1 MNEASMVID
10 LLQRVGLNKYEAEAY
25 AALLQHGP
33 LTGYELGK
41 RSAVPL
47 SRSYEILERLTA
59 RGLALVQPGDPPR
72 YAAEAPE
79 QFLGRTRTATAATL
93 DALERALAELEP
105 PALPEGFWV
114 VRGQEPILAQ
124 ANTYIGQARRTLAL
138 SGTLAHSAAL
148 EQALAHA
155 RERGC
160 RITQPLDEQAGDA
173 ATVLLVADEREAMV
187 GSLAPA
193 ERAQAVASANPGF
206 IAVLMRC
213 CASSLVFNTL
223 RTSEVGMAVKPAQ
236 SLDWLDWEERKQRRL
251 LDVLPGNLVG

>member
-1 MNEASMVID
+1 MVVD

-79 QFLGRTRTATAATL
+79 RFLGRTRTATAATL

-105 PALPEGFWV
+105 PPLPEGFWV
-114 VRGQEPILAQ
+114 VRGREQILAQ
-124 ANTYIGQARRTLAL
+124 ANTYIAGAQRTLAL
-138 SGTLAHSAAL
+138 SAALAESAAL
-148 EQALAHA
+148 EKAVTQA

-160 RITQPLDEQAGDA
+160 RITQPALNGQASDA
-173 ATVLLVADEREAMV
+173 TTVLLLADEREAMV
-187 GSLAPA
+187 GTLAPA
-193 ERAQAVASANPGF
+193 QRAQVVASSNPGF
-206 IAVLMRC
+206 VGVLMRC
-213 CASSLVFNTL
+213 CAPPLVFNTV
-223 RTSEVGMAVKPAQ
+223 RPNEVSLAARSSQ

-251 LDVLPGNLVG
+251 LDVLPGNRVG

>member
-1 MNEASMVID
+1 MVVD
-10 LLQRVGLNKYEAEAY
+10 LLQRIWLNKYEAEAY

-47 SRSYEILERLTA
+47 SRSYEILERLTS
-59 RGLALVQPGDPPR
+59 RGLALLQPGDPPR

-93 DALERALAELEP
+93 DALEQALAELQP
-105 PALPEGFWV
+105 PPLPEGFWV
-114 VRGQEPILAQ
+114 VRGQEHILAQ
-124 ANTYIGQARRTLAL
+124 ANTYIAKAQRTLAL
-138 SGTLAHSAAL
+138 NAALARNAAL
-148 EQALAHA
+148 EQALAQA

-160 RITQPLDEQAGDA
+160 RITQPALDGELDDA
-173 ATVLLVADEREAMV
+173 AIVLLVADDREAMV
-187 GSLAPA
+187 GTLAPP

-206 IAVLMRC
+206 VRVLVRC
-213 CASSLVFNTL
+213 CAPPVVFNAL
-223 RTSEVGMAVKPAQ
+223 RTSEAGVAARPSQ

-251 LDVLPGNLVG
+251 LDVLPGNRIG